1 MKTIRELLAAKASGR
16 KISMISCYDAF
27 SANMV
32 KDSDVD
38 TILVGDSVAMVIHGY
53 DSTVHATV
61 DMIEAH
67 VSAVSRAIAN
77 AKLIVGDVPFLANR
91 KDLKTAMDCVE
102 RLMQAGAHAVKIEGV
117 DGHLDIISHI
127 VESGVPVMGHLGLT
141 PQSIHQFGGFSV
153 QAKEQAAADKLFE
166 DALKLQEAGCFS
178 IVLEC
183 VPASLAKRVTEAL
196 NIPTIGI
203 GAGNVTD
210 GQVLVYHDLLGL
222 MGEFRPKF
230 LKKYLSGTELA
241 VNALNTFHQEVVE
254 VVYPTEEYSYH

>member
-1 MKTIRELLAAKASGR
+1 MKTTRELLAAKSNAR

-27 SANMV
+27 SAQMV
-32 KDSDVD
+32 KDSSID
-38 TILVGDSVAMVIHGY
+38 TILVGDSVAMVIHGF

-61 DMIEAH
+61 DMMETHI
-67 VSAVSRAIAN
+67 SAVSRVIGN
-77 AKLIVGDVPFLANR
+77 EKLIVGDVPFLANR
-91 KDLKTAMDCVE
+91 KGLTTAMDCVE
-102 RLMQAGAHAVKIEGV
+102 RLMQAGAHAIKIEGAS
-117 DGHLDIISHI
+117 GHLDVIKHI

-153 QAKEQAAADKLFE
+153 QAKEEAAAEKLCQ
-166 DALKLQEAGCFS
+166 DALDLQAAGCFS

-183 VPASLAKRVTEAL
+183 VPDALAKRVTDMLA
-196 NIPTIGI
+196 IPTIGI
-203 GAGNVTD
+203 GAGSGTD

-241 VNALNTFHQEVVE
+241 LNALNTFHQEVVDQA
-254 VVYPTEEYSYH
+254 YPTAEYTYH